1 MGVWRSTALRIGTVP
16 IAASLKEHIPNHNQ
30 NRGASKMSLAFR
42 PPLSRNLPF
51 VKMVCLRQSVLRT
64 LAFLTVALLLSLSI
78 QLAGAQDIFG
88 RISGTVKDSTG
99 AAVINAKVT
108 ITNQETKLSRT
119 VKTDDRGF
127 YVAPELPV
135 GAYTVTV
142 EEKGFKTTI
151 KVGNDLVA
159 GARLTVD
166 LTLQVGEVT
175 EKVEVTATGETVNTI
190 SG

>member
-1 MGVWRSTALRIGTVP
+1 
-16 IAASLKEHIPNHNQ
+16 
-30 NRGASKMSLAFR
+30 MSLAYR
-42 PPLSRNLPF
+42 PPLPRNVPF
-51 VKMVCLRQSVLRT
+51 AKMVFLRQSVLRT
-64 LAFLTVALLLSLSI
+64 LVFLTAALLLLFST

-88 RISGTVKDSTG
+88 RISGNVKDTTG
-99 AAVINAKVT
+99 AAVVNAKVT
-108 ITNQETKLSRT
+108 LTNQDTKLSRT

-135 GAYTVTV
+135 GVYTVTA